1 MILLLRSD
9 HSSGTD
15 SGKVEGKKTRQRTT
29 GKAQRQTM
37 GMKSLMSAA
46 HAAGYAMAAEDLTE
60 TAVPVMQARPVVVV
74 HPSRP
79 AIADALSA
87 QGHLRSVWL
96 REWLAGHWP
105 GRAHA

>member
-1 MILLLRSD
+1 M
-9 HSSGTD
+9 
-15 SGKVEGKKTRQRTT
+15 
-29 GKAQRQTM
+29 A
-37 GMKSLMSAA
+37 MKSLMSAA

-60 TAVPVMQARPVVVV
+60 TAVPVMQARTAVAVR
-74 HPSRP
+74 PSRP

-87 QGHLRSVWL
+87 HGLVRSVWL

>member
-1 MILLLRSD
+1 
-9 HSSGTD
+9 
-15 SGKVEGKKTRQRTT
+15 
-29 GKAQRQTM
+29 M

-60 TAVPVMQARPVVVV
+60 TAVPVMQARSVVVV

-79 AIADALSA
+79 AITDALNA
-87 QGHLRSVWL
+87 QGVLRSVWL

>member
-1 MILLLRSD
+1 
-9 HSSGTD
+9 
-15 SGKVEGKKTRQRTT
+15 
-29 GKAQRQTM
+29 M

-60 TAVPVMQARPVVVV
+60 TAVPVMQARTAVVVR
-74 HPSRP
+74 PSRP
-79 AIADALSA
+79 AIADALNA
-87 QGHLRSVWL
+87 QGLVRSVWL